1 MQRKGLG
8 LLLAAA
14 AAYGYYRYSKMTPEQ
29 KNSLKEKGKKFVND
43 NLGGLDKVFGK
54 KTGPLP
60 AMAINRAAKE
70 CEIKKAV
77 YRFDSLRE

>member
-29 KNSLKEKGKKFVND
+29 KTQLREKGKRFMND
-43 NLGGLDKVFGK
+43 NLGGLGKMFGR
-54 KTGPLP
+54 KTGT
-60 AMAINRAAKE
+60 ATGTG
-70 CEIKKAV
+70 
-77 YRFDSLRE
+77 Y